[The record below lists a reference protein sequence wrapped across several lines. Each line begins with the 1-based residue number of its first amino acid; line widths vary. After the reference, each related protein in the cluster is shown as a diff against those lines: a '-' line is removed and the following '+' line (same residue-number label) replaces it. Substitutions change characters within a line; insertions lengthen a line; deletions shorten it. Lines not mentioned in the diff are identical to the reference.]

1 MSAVNDMSRLLADP
15 QVQALALH
23 QQMAGDVTAVGTPIR
38 IDGERS
44 FHPHLSARVGQ
55 DTQAVLAAAGLSAD
69 EIATLAV
76 QGAVQT

>member
-1 MSAVNDMSRLLADP
+1 VC
-15 QVQALALH
+15 
-23 QQMAGDVTAVGTPIR
+23 AVGTPIR

-55 DTQAVLAAAGLSAD
+55 DSEAVLRAAGLSAD
-69 EIATLAV
+69 EIAALAA